1 MLREHPKGLA
11 TLFFTEIWER
21 FSYYGMR
28 ALLVLYMTKELLFDD
43 GKAYGVY
50 GAYTALVYAAP
61 VLGGYFADRVLGQRK
76 AIFMGAFIMMLG
88 HFAMAFEAFFYGALG
103 LLVVGNGLFKPNMGP
118 LLGSMYGK
126 GDPRRDGGFTIFYM
140 AVNIGAFVSP
150 LLCGFIGETYGWHYG
165 FGLAGVG
172 MLIGMFT
179 FNRGQHIFEERGLPP
194 KESLEKKYLG
204 LNNIQMT
211 WIVSLALV
219 PLIMLLLTMNQLMS
233 YILGTMG
240 FVAVSYIIIT
250 AVRAEKE
257 ERDQLLVALILTV
270 YSVLFWSFFFQGGS
284 SLVLF
289 AERSVNRDI
298 FGWFTVNAS
307 MLEAV
312 NPTFIILLSGPFSA
326 MWIKLSKMG
335 KEPSTPAKFTWGTL
349 LLGVGFGIFALG
361 RHFAVDGIVPIMF
374 LIAGYFV
381 YTMGE
386 LSISPVGLSMIT
398 KLSPARMV
406 SFMMGVWF
414 LSSAFANHMAALI
427 AKLTSSDADSVE
439 AVTAQ
444 GVLASYTDVFETV
457 FWICLAAS
465 ALMLIFLKPLRKM
478 MHGVH

>member
-43 GKAYGVY
+43 GQAYGVY

-76 AIFMGAFIMMLG
+76 AVFMGAFIMMLG
-88 HFAMAFEAFFYGALG
+88 HFAMAVESFFYAALA

-118 LLGSMYGK
+118 LLGGMYGK
-126 GDPRRDGGFTIFYM
+126 DDPRRDGGFTIFYM

-150 LLCGFIGETYGWHYG
+150 LLCGFVGETYGWHYG
-165 FGLAGVG
+165 FGLAGFG

-179 FNRGQHIFEERGLPP
+179 FNRGQHIFEDRGLPP
-194 KESLEKKYLG
+194 KASLEKKYFG
-204 LNNIQMT
+204 LNKIHLT

-240 FVAVSYIIIT
+240 FMAVSYIIIT

-361 RHFAVDGIVPIMF
+361 RHFAVDGIVPIVF

-414 LSSAFANHMAALI
+414 LSSAFANHVAALI
-427 AKLTSSDADSVE
+427 AKLTSTDADGVE

-444 GVLASYTDVFETV
+444 GVLAGYTDVFETV
-457 FWICLAAS
+457 FWVCLAAS